1 MHPMTIINMIACMIL
16 CPLVVVNFRFL
27 VQHDEVVKEIV
38 KIVGDEGLKEE
49 VVKKIVSDYGL
60 SEEVVKKVAEVT
72 KIGND
77 VVTKEDEVLKEEV
90 VTKIGEV
97 KKMGDDVVTKEEDT
111 KPSLRQVLEEQNKK
125 VETKEYDPKKCTN
138 MVNGHCDD
146 EEGGAWKYRD
156 INGQCTYVED
166 SNGNN
171 NAPQDW
177 NAVQVLP
184 KLFPN
189 VQSVAD
195 FGGGPGTY
203 LSGFRNK
210 GVPNLVTI
218 EPHPF
223 DDCLFANLT
232 QDMTDW
238 SNTPLIQLPSNK
250 FDLVMTIEVLEHIP
264 VGYHEHIVKALA
276 QATKEYVLFSAAHP
290 GQDGEGHAGPSMKT
304 RGQWTEEILRWTE
317 NNLILDD
324 VLTKLFH
331 EDVGDMLKTNSM
343 IFRKKSGMGRMTSK
357 DFEMKFNREREN
369 AINEKLNAI
378 LKKKEMNNATKTS

>member
-1 MHPMTIINMIACMIL
+1 MHPMTIINIVACMIL
-16 CPLVVVNFRFL
+16 CPLVVVNVRFL
-27 VQHDEVVKEIV
+27 FQHNDGVSTQQIGKEGV
-38 KIVGDEGLKEE
+38 LKE
-49 VVKKIVSDYGL
+49 
-60 SEEVVKKVAEVT
+60 EVT
-72 KIGND
+72 KIG
-77 VVTKEDEVLKEEV
+77 
-90 VTKIGEV
+90 
-97 KKMGDDVVTKEEDT
+97 DVVTKEED
-111 KPSLRQVLEEQNKK
+111 KRPSLRQILEDQNKK

-138 MVNGHCDD
+138 MINGHCDD

-166 SNGNN
+166 NNGNN

-189 VQSVAD
+189 VQSVTD

-210 GVPNLVTI
+210 GVPNLVTV

-264 VGYHEHIVKALA
+264 VTYHEHIVKALA
-276 QATKEYVLFSAAHP
+276 QATTDYLLFSAAHP

-304 RGQWTEEILRWTE
+304 RGQWTEEILRWTD
-317 NNLILDD
+317 NSLLVDD
-324 VLTKLFH
+324 VLTKQFH
-331 EDVGDMLKTNSM
+331 MDVGNMLKTNSM
-343 IFRKKSGMGRMTSK
+343 IFRKKSRMGQMTSK
-357 DFEMKFNREREN
+357 DFELKYNREREN
-369 AINEKLNAI
+369 AVKAI
-378 LKKKEMNNATKTS
+378 LKKKEMDNVTIT